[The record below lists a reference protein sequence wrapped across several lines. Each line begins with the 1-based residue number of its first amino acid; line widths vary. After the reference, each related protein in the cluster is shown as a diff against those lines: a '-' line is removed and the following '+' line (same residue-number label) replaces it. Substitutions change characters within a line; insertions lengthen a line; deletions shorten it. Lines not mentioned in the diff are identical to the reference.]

1 MTNTSATPAFHA
13 ASPRPSADSMAVH
26 LYRLL
31 LVSAAVML
39 GGLIATIFVSGGW
52 QAIAIALALM
62 AGFGVLTALLVLGAM
77 SDGQGLERAER
88 PTPAVD
94 VATSRL
100 APQGDVARDDRATV
114 GSPRHS
120 QLAVESG

>member
-1 MTNTSATPAFHA
+1 
-13 ASPRPSADSMAVH
+13 MAVH

-31 LVSAAVML
+31 VASAAVML
-39 GGLIATIFVSGGW
+39 GGLIATVFVSGGW

-62 AGFGVLTALLVLGAM
+62 AGFGVLTALMVLGAM
-77 SDGQGLERAER
+77 SDGQGLERAAR
-88 PTPAVD
+88 PAPAVE

-100 APQGDVARDDRATV
+100 APQGDVARDARATV
-114 GSPRHS
+114 GSARHS

>member
-31 LVSAAVML
+31 LASAAVML

-62 AGFGVLTALLVLGAM
+62 AGFGVLTALLMLGAM

-88 PTPAVD
+88 PTPAVEVGSSVLARQRD
-94 VATSRL
+94 V
-100 APQGDVARDDRATV
+100 GGDDRATV
-114 GSPRHS
+114 SSARHP